1 MILNIT
7 LFNSIW
13 VAVLFVES
21 FHFGLREKLLSLELS
36 EIIGTYLKFTMLKVL
51 FQNIYIVTYIET
63 KVYLV
68 WIFLLVFRDI
78 YQKDRNFENSSP

>member
-1 MILNIT
+1 MKRKVIFYLVLYLSDVIEPENTIKALLILNIT

-13 VAVLFVES
+13 VAVLFVDS

-51 FQNIYIVTYIET
+51 FQ
-63 KVYLV
+63 K
-68 WIFLLVFRDI
+68 
-78 YQKDRNFENSSP
+78 